1 VNKRHENV
9 MLLLKIIYL
18 SSLVVWLFP
27 AIRHFKRRYFLFFL
41 LLAFADPL
49 NLLLIYLGN
58 NQPYFLPITCYL
70 MVISVLE
77 KPLVKRFK
85 IPIAIIFLLI
95 TIISISISDINR
107 NLYYIAILVN
117 ILLVLLIFLKNF
129 ILIYVESKK
138 TDLFL
143 IVLIFYISTNLF
155 KFLNVMIGFS
165 DATAFFII
173 TSIAQ
178 IAFGLFFSIFREDN
192 PRLLV

>member
-1 VNKRHENV
+1 MNI
-9 MLLLKIIYL
+9 LFLKIIYF
-18 SSLVVWLFP
+18 SSLFVWLFP
-27 AIRHFKRRYFLFFL
+27 AIRHFKRRFFPFFL
-41 LLAFADPL
+41 LLALSDPL
-49 NLLLIYLGN
+49 NMLFILFLN
-58 NQPYFLPITCYL
+58 NNNTFLFSITSYL

-85 IPIAIIFLLI
+85 IPFTIIFLLI
-95 TIISISISDINR
+95 TIISISDINR

-138 TDLFL
+138 IDLFL

>member
-1 VNKRHENV
+1 
-9 MLLLKIIYL
+9 MLLLKIIYFSAL
-18 SSLVVWLFP
+18 IIWLLP
-27 AIRHFKRRYFLFFL
+27 AIRHFRRTYFLFFL
-41 LLAFADPL
+41 LLAIADPL

-70 MVISVLE
+70 MVLSVLE
-77 KPLVKRFK
+77 KPFLKRFK
-85 IPIAIIFLLI
+85 IPFAIIFLLI
-95 TIISISISDINR
+95 TIISISDINR

-117 ILLVLLIFLKNF
+117 TLLVLLIFLKNF

-138 TDLFL
+138 IDLFL

-178 IAFGLFFSIFREDN
+178 IAFGLFFSIFREDT